1 LAILSVLSVW
11 GLLSRSSLP
20 KHAGKDVYY
29 WMLQNRSSDLQANPG
44 LNAMGTNAVPF
55 LADALCIRKTVFDR
69 FEWLHSPSV
78 RKALADAAPGF
89 TWTHSAR
96 EVQRAA
102 ASSLL
107 TFGFQAQPALP
118 ALLRTVIDPSIEDNT
133 RQTVIFVLGELGPPI
148 ESIRYLSAAWPL
160 TTNES
165 SIARHDLLSILWP
178 IATNSPELTLP
189 IFLSELNSSDE
200 DIRKVAIW
208 GLGALGPIA
217 HSGVPAATAM
227 LQGQNGYS
235 QFAVAVALGRI
246 TNRISALLPRLRELA
261 RGTNAQPAVGAA
273 LTLYRWG
280 DPVENSV
287 TILTQFLGNQQVKGI
302 AAQFLGKIGSGAQAA
317 VPALIAAS
325 QKDIGGPVDRY
336 DRARCALAVM
346 QISGRNDIA
355 IQELK
360 SALTFKGNRW
370 VRYAVARDLG
380 NAGQIGQWLADALEQ
395 NLTDPYPDA
404 RHAASVAL
412 GKMGA
417 NSDK

>member
-1 LAILSVLSVW
+1 VW
-11 GLLSRSSLP
+11 GLLSRFSLP
-20 KHAGKDVYY
+20 KHAGKNVYY
-29 WMLQNRSSDLQANPG
+29 WMFQNRSSDLQENPG

-55 LADALCIRKTVFDR
+55 LANALRVRKTLFDR
-69 FEWLHSPSV
+69 FGWLHFPSV

-96 EVQRAA
+96 EVQSAA

-107 TFGFQAQPALP
+107 AFGFQAQPALP
-118 ALLRTVIDPSIEDNT
+118 ALLQAIIDPRVEDST
-133 RQTVIFVLGELGPPI
+133 RQTIIFVLGELGPPI

-165 SIARHDLLSILWP
+165 SIARHDLLSVLWP
-178 IATNSPELTLP
+178 IATNSPDLTLP
-189 IFLSELNSSDE
+189 IFLSELNSADE
-200 DIRKVAIW
+200 DMQKVAVW
-208 GLGALGPIA
+208 GVGALGPIA

-227 LQGQNGYS
+227 LQGQNGYY
-235 QFAVAVALGRI
+235 QFAAAVALGRI

-261 RGTNAQPAVGAA
+261 CGTNAQPAVGAA
-273 LTLYRWG
+273 LTLFRWG
-280 DPVENSV
+280 EPAENSV
-287 TILTQFLGNQQVKGI
+287 RILTQFLTNQEVKGI
-302 AAQFLGKIGSGAQAA
+302 AAQFLGRIGPGAQAA

-336 DRARCALAVM
+336 DRARSAMAVLK
-346 QISGRNDIA
+346 ISGRNEIA

-380 NAGQIGQWLADALEQ
+380 NAGEIGHWLADALEQ

-412 GKMGA
+412 RKLGVK
-417 NSDK
+417 SDK